1 MSGPAITNFHVSSAH
16 AAIMETE
23 LKAAQSRAELE
34 RIAERHVKFLLG
46 KDKDAMRE
54 AFRRRAAAIRES

>member
-1 MSGPAITNFHVSSAH
+1 
-16 AAIMETE
+16 METE